1 MYVLGAKLLIKTD
14 HESLKYLLD
23 QRITTTNQ
31 QKWITKLLG
40 LDYDIV
46 YKRGED
52 NVATDAFLSRQFESR
67 AQGSGVFE
75 STMSSHAITAVAR
88 LGNGFLGSRC

>member
-1 MYVLGAKLLIKTD
+1 MYMLGAKLLIKTD

-23 QRITTTNQ
+23 QRITTSNQ

-40 LDYDIV
+40 LDYEIV

-52 NVATDAFLSRQFESR
+52 NVATDAFLSR
-67 AQGSGVFE
+67 
-75 STMSSHAITAVAR
+75 
-88 LGNGFLGSRC
+88 